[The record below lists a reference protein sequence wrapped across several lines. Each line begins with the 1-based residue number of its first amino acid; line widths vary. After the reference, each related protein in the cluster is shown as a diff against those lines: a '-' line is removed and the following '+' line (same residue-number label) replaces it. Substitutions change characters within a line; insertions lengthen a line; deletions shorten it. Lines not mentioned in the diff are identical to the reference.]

1 MVTPTPSRRISPDG
15 GALARSRALTP
26 AVSPRT
32 YSVWLAQLLLAG
44 IIIILVLM
52 AQALAPQATTSWT
65 FTAGI
70 SIIIVT
76 TAATLAVP
84 WDRLTSGLV
93 LVVPLVDMAAIGLL
107 TIDPLLSVGSLWLF
121 PVVWI
126 ATYFGHLAIVG
137 GLGLITV
144 CIVIRDIEILG
155 QPGPTMRLVVTLL
168 SFGFISLFM
177 HTSASQNRAFRQ
189 LLSRQADKL
198 AATVDR
204 TSRQER
210 EVSLLLDAVDVGV
223 VRLSTR
229 GEIVYA
235 NETYRELYGLET
247 RDPAARARA
256 VEYDGFRGRPLAPE
270 RSPLSRIVGG
280 DRFVDE
286 RIWLFDQHGE
296 WHALSLSARD
306 LADDGAEGS
315 AALLVVHDITD
326 VIRAESDRQT
336 LAARVS
342 HELRNPLTAVLGY
355 SEMLSDDTDE
365 QRTRDRAE
373 AINTAAERMMR
384 MIGELLQAPAEQ
396 AAAPVRQTTNLGQ
409 ICADAVTAFDPAARL
424 AGIVLRL
431 DTAETVI
438 VDGDGFRLR
447 QVVDNLVSNALKY
460 TLKGGRVRIAATHD
474 GDTATLVVSDSGVGM
489 SQSEVQ
495 RIFEPYFRTD
505 SARASTTQG
514 TGLGMGI
521 VQSIVAEHGGTIAVQ
536 SEPGAGTK
544 VTVTLPARPDRNES
558 NESIEDAV
566 ADVTAPGAADSA
578 QTEGVR

>member
-1 MVTPTPSRRISPDG
+1 MVTPTQSRRLRG
-15 GALARSRALTP
+15 GALARSQALTP
-26 AVSPRT
+26 AVSTRT

-84 WDRLTSGLV
+84 WDRLSDRLV
-93 LVVPLVDMAAIGLL
+93 LVVPLVDIAAIGLL

-126 ATYFGHLAIVG
+126 ATYFGRVAIVS
-137 GLGLITV
+137 GLSLITA
-144 CIVIRDIEILG
+144 CIVVRDFAILG

-198 AATVDR
+198 ADTVDR

-210 EVSLLLDAVDVGV
+210 EGSRLLDAVDVGV

-235 NETYRELYGLET
+235 NERYRALYGLDVG
-247 RDPAARARA
+247 DPTARARA

-270 RSPLSRIVGG
+270 RQPLARVVGG
-280 DRFVDE
+280 ERFVDE
-286 RIWLFDQHGE
+286 RIWLFDQSGD

-306 LADDGAEGS
+306 LTDVAEGS
-315 AALLVVHDITD
+315 ATLLVVHDITD

-355 SEMLSDDTDE
+355 SEMLSDDTTED
-365 QRTRDRAE
+365 RTRDRAE

-384 MIGELLQAPAEQ
+384 MIGELLLAPAEQ

-409 ICADAVTAFDPAARL
+409 ICADAVAAFDPAARL
-424 AGIVLRL
+424 AGVVLRL
-431 DTAETVI
+431 DTAEAVI
-438 VDGDGFRLR
+438 VDGDAFRLR

-460 TLKGGRVRIAATHD
+460 TLKGGRVRVAATHD

-495 RIFEPYFRTD
+495 RIFEPYFRSD

-521 VQSIVAEHGGTIAVQ
+521 VQSIIAEHGGTIAVQ

-544 VTVTLPARPDRNES
+544 VTVTLPARPDRGEPDRVGGPS
-558 NESIEDAV
+558 SDA
-566 ADVTAPGAADSA
+566 AAADDD
-578 QTEGVR
+578 R

>member
-1 MVTPTPSRRISPDG
+1 MVAPTLSRRVTSD

-26 AVSPRT
+26 AVSTRT

-44 IIIILVLM
+44 IIVILVLM

-84 WDRLTSGLV
+84 WDRLPEAFV
-93 LVVPLVDMAAIGLL
+93 LVVPLVDIAAIGLL
-107 TIDPLLSVGSLWLF
+107 TIDPMLSVGSLWLF

-126 ATYFGHLAIVG
+126 ATYFGHVAIVG
-137 GLGLITV
+137 GLGLITL
-144 CIVIRDIEILG
+144 CIVIRDIAILG
-155 QPGPTMRLVVTLL
+155 QPGPTMRLIVTLL

-177 HTSASQNRAFRQ
+177 RTSAAQNRAFKQ

-198 AATVDR
+198 AATVER

-223 VRLSTR
+223 VRLSQR

-235 NETYRELYGLET
+235 NETYRELYGLDPG
-247 RDPAARARA
+247 DPAARARS
-256 VEYDGFRGRPLAPE
+256 VEYDGFRGRPLPPD
-270 RSPLSRIVGG
+270 RQPLARAVAGE
-280 DRFVDE
+280 RFVDE
-286 RIWLFDQHGE
+286 RLWLFDQHGE
-296 WHALSLSARD
+296 WFALSFSARD
-306 LADDGAEGS
+306 LTDDSDESGT
-315 AALLVVHDITD
+315 LLVVHDITD
-326 VIRAESDRQT
+326 VIRAESDRQS

-365 QRTRDRAE
+365 ERTRDRAE

-384 MIGELLQAPAEQ
+384 MIGELLETPAAQ
-396 AAAPVRQTTNLGQ
+396 AAKPVRQTTNLGQ

-431 DTAETVI
+431 DTAEAVI
-438 VDGDGFRLR
+438 VDGDAFRLR

-474 GDTATLVVSDSGVGM
+474 GDTATLVVSDTGVGM
-489 SQSEVQ
+489 SHSEVQ
-495 RIFEPYFRTD
+495 RIFEPYFRSE
-505 SARASTTQG
+505 SARASATQG

-521 VQSIVAEHGGTIAVQ
+521 VKSIVAEHNGTIAVQ

-544 VTVTLPARPDRNES
+544 VTVTLPARPERHDP
-558 NESIEDAV
+558 
-566 ADVTAPGAADSA
+566 ADGAGEPATAGAAEVS
-578 QTEGVR
+578 ER

>member
-1 MVTPTPSRRISPDG
+1 MVAPTPSRRIPPG
-15 GALARSRALTP
+15 GTPARSRALTP
-26 AVSPRT
+26 AVSTRT

-44 IIIILVLM
+44 IVIILVLM

-84 WDRLTSGLV
+84 WDRLPEGFV
-93 LVVPLVDMAAIGLL
+93 LVVPLVDIAAIGLL

-126 ATYFGHLAIVG
+126 ATYFGYAAIVG
-137 GLGLITV
+137 GLSLITL

-177 HTSASQNRAFRQ
+177 RTSASQNRAFRQ

-198 AATVDR
+198 ADTVDR

-223 VRLSTR
+223 VRLSPR

-235 NETYRELYGLET
+235 NERYRELYGLEEG
-247 RDPAARARA
+247 DPAARARA
-256 VEYDGFRGRPLAPE
+256 VEYDGFRGRPLAPDHQ
-270 RSPLSRIVGG
+270 PLARVVRG

-286 RIWLFDQHGE
+286 RLWLFDQSGE
-296 WHALSLSARD
+296 WHALALSARD
-306 LADDGAEGS
+306 LTDGAEGS
-315 AALLVVHDITD
+315 GTLLVVHDITD
-326 VIRAESDRQT
+326 VIRAESDRQS

-365 QRTRDRAE
+365 ERTRGRAE

-384 MIGELLQAPAEQ
+384 MIGELLDAPAELES
-396 AAAPVRQTTNLGQ
+396 APVRQTTNLGQ

-431 DTAETVI
+431 DTAEAVI
-438 VDGDGFRLR
+438 VDGDAFRLR

-474 GDTATLVVSDSGVGM
+474 GDTATLVVSDTGVGM
-489 SQSEVQ
+489 TQSEVQ
-495 RIFEPYFRTD
+495 RIFEPYFRSD
-505 SARASTTQG
+505 SARASATQG

-521 VQSIVAEHGGTIAVQ
+521 VQSIVAEHGGTIMVQ

-544 VTVTLPARPDRNES
+544 VTVTLPARPVSDEP
-558 NESIEDAV
+558 AT
-566 ADVTAPGAADSA
+566 ADTAQSEAA
-578 QTEGVR
+578 R